1 MSTNAQS
8 SVNEGLTSRP
18 LSIVCAGYISNVSDV
33 NPSYSCLLSA
43 TITNIYAQ
51 QPTANQDALD
61 LVKMVDDLLDD
72 ISTRFTSTSTEL
84 FSKSVFPQTLLLQP
98 PATRAYTDSDPYSG

>member
-8 SVNEGLTSRP
+8 NASDGLTSRP
-18 LSIVCAGYISNVSDV
+18 LSIQ
-33 NPSYSCLLSA
+33 PS
-43 TITNIYAQ
+43 
-51 QPTANQDALD
+51 ANQDALD

-84 FSKSVFPQTLLLQP
+84 YSKMDEMARRLDHLEASIL
-98 PATRAYTDSDPYSG
+98 ARDSQDDPNRTPKK

>member
-8 SVNEGLTSRP
+8 NTSDGLTSRP
-18 LSIVCAGYISNVSDV
+18 LSIQ
-33 NPSYSCLLSA
+33 PS
-43 TITNIYAQ
+43 
-51 QPTANQDALD
+51 ANQDALD

-84 FSKSVFPQTLLLQP
+84 FSKTTSIVDEMARRLDQLEASIL
-98 PATRAYTDSDPYSG
+98 ARDSQDDANRTPKK

>member
-8 SVNEGLTSRP
+8 NASDGLTSRP
-18 LSIVCAGYISNVSDV
+18 LSIQ
-33 NPSYSCLLSA
+33 PS
-43 TITNIYAQ
+43 
-51 QPTANQDALD
+51 ANQDALD

-84 FSKSVFPQTLLLQP
+84 FSKTTSIVDEMARRLDQLEASIL
-98 PATRAYTDSDPYSG
+98 ARDSQDDANRTPKK